1 MSALPDFLS
10 AHNLSAP
17 NFHAVSFAFQ
27 KLNHHL
33 HSRLQNLHATDPAI
47 LPRVCLFPT
56 GNFALGLPCHGVP
69 NRIVAFGSI
78 SADIYRDLVW
88 EAVQR
93 APEYR
98 QLACGVLEVQKLPE
112 LRFLISFEGVEFE
125 LVYYREYLLFFILED
140 IELQVMFERQ

>member
-1 MSALPDFLS
+1 
-10 AHNLSAP
+10 
-17 NFHAVSFAFQ
+17 
-27 KLNHHL
+27 
-33 HSRLQNLHATDPAI
+33 
-47 LPRVCLFPT
+47 
-56 GNFALGLPCHGVP
+56 
-69 NRIVAFGSI
+69 
-78 SADIYRDLVW
+78 VW